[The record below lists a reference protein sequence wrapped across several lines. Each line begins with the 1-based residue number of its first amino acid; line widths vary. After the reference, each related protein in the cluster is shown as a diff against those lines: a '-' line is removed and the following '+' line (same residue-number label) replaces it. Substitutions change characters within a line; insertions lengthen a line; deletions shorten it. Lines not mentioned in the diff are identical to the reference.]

1 MRQIFTGLNASCL
14 ATALTLACVLAG
26 CSRSLK
32 PGTPVVGFLDF
43 VQDDTLAKARQGFIE
58 TLDEHGFSEKK
69 GTIEFVYR
77 CAQGDQPTLI
87 LACKDLV
94 SRHPVLVATCPTLST
109 IVAAHQTPDIPIL
122 MMVSPR
128 PDIVGLTIAGGAF
141 QGNLLG
147 AYETLD
153 YLKEAPVIIH
163 QLTPGVRRVGLVYN
177 PAEPQSVLALKV
189 IRKAFAEQGL
199 ILDVA
204 PVDSPTDA
212 VMVAQAQIA
221 RGAQAFFAMPDNT
234 VFASFEALKKVCDEV
249 HLPIYSSESG
259 LVARGALAAYG
270 ADFYAWGRQVGEQA
284 AHILEIGN
292 ASGVHLELVKVR
304 KRVFNRQSAAFLG
317 VQIPEGFE
325 PISTSSPK
333 STRTSEVSALAYR
346 LVSFPN
352 HSAFPPGNRQ
362 RPFRLGEP

>member
-1 MRQIFTGLNASCL
+1 MRQSFKRLNGMSL
-14 ATALTLACVLAG
+14 AAMLVLAG
-26 CSRSLK
+26 VLVGCSRGSK

-43 VQDDTLAKARQGFIE
+43 VQDNTLAQAREGFIAA
-58 TLDEHGFSEKK
+58 LDEHGFSEKK
-69 GTIEFVYR
+69 GTINFVYR

-94 SRHPVLVATCPTLST
+94 SQHPVLIATCPTLST
-109 IVAAHQTPDIPIL
+109 IVAAHETRDIPIL

-128 PDIVGLTIAGGAF
+128 PDIVGLTRADGTF
-141 QGNLLG
+141 QSNLLG

-153 YLKEAPVIIH
+153 YLKRAPVVIH
-163 QLTPGVRRVGLVYN
+163 EWTPEVRKVGLVYN

-204 PVDSPTDA
+204 PVNSSTDA

-221 RGAQAFFAMPDNT
+221 RGVQAFFAMPDST
-234 VFASFEALKKVCDEV
+234 VFASFAGIKKVCDEA
-249 HLPIYSSESG
+249 HLPIFSSESG

-284 AHILEIGN
+284 AGILEKGD
-292 ASGVHLELVKVR
+292 ASAVHLEMVKVR
-304 KRVFNRQSAAFLG
+304 KLVFNPQAAALLG
-317 VQIPEGFE
+317 VRIPDGFE
-325 PISTSSPK
+325 PVTELSPGAVKRSGLPATALGLGSSP
-333 STRTSEVSALAYR
+333 
-346 LVSFPN
+346 
-352 HSAFPPGNRQ
+352 
-362 RPFRLGEP
+362 